1 MLFFI
6 FTEHQDIIQ
15 IDDYNGVQFLFEHV
29 VQEAHEGRGSI
40 GQTEGKNE
48 ELVEAITSAEG
59 GLVDIVIMDL
69 DLVVSGAEVD
79 FAEDL
84 GIVETVKQ
92 LIDSW
97 QWVCILDCLFIEG
110 TIINAHAKI
119 TFLFAN
125 KQNGGFI
132 RRLAWADETMKKEII

>member
-6 FTEHQDIIQ
+6 FTEHQNVIQ
-15 IDDYNGVQFLFEHV
+15 IDDHDGVQFLFEHV
-29 VQEAHEGRGSI
+29 IHEAHEGSRSI
-40 GQTEGKNE
+40 GQTEGKDE
-48 ELVEAITSAEG
+48 ELVKAITSAEG
-59 GLVDIVIMDL
+59 GLVDIIIMDL
-69 DLVVSGAEVD
+69 DLVIAGAEVD

-84 GIVETVKQ
+84 GVVETVKQ

-97 QWVCILDCLFIEG
+97 QWVRILDCLFIKG

-125 KQNGGFI
+125 KQDWGSI
-132 RRLAWADETMKKEII
+132 R